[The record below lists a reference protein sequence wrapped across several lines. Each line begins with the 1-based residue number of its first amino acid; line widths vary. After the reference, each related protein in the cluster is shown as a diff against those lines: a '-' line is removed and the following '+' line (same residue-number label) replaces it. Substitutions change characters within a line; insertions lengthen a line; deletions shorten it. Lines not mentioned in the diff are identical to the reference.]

1 MEELVKQRPCETFS
15 KIQTWETLGQAI
27 CSRPYPPFSS
37 PYDEILINS
46 HTTFFPLE
54 LSLRLLLLGIK
65 LPLLSRGQFDSV
77 YTSFES
83 MHAQVI
89 LLQ

>member
-1 MEELVKQRPCETFS
+1 MKLYVLAILVIFRKVILIIYP
-15 KIQTWETLGQAI
+15 
-27 CSRPYPPFSS
+27 PPFSS